1 MRSDRDNP
9 YRVAFRVKRA
19 EFWSGD
25 LGLTLLTISVA
36 VLIFVVTPL
45 REAGLPGRI
54 GCYLIVMGLMISGA
68 LAVKRSGVFTWV
80 LIVAVLVS
88 AVILVAGRFHPTP
101 ALHVAGSALVTAT
114 LVLYIRVVL
123 VVMFRGGPVTWV
135 RIQGGICA
143 YLLLG
148 LAWAS
153 LFELLEQVHPGSF
166 RFVSAPAD
174 LDQLTSKLTYYSFA
188 TLTTV
193 GSEISAVHPFAR
205 SLTIAEAI
213 VGQLF
218 PAIFIGALVAIAVQS
233 RLRS

>member
-1 MRSDRDNP
+1 M
-9 YRVAFRVKRA
+9 
-19 EFWSGD
+19 
-25 LGLTLLTISVA
+25 
-36 VLIFVVTPL
+36 IFLVTPL

-54 GCYLIVMGLMISGA
+54 ACDLVVVALMISGA
-68 LAVKRSGVFTWV
+68 LAVKRGRIFTCV

-88 AVILVAGRFHPTP
+88 AAILGAGRVHQTS
-101 ALHVAGSALVTAT
+101 ALHMAGSALATVT

-123 VVMFRGGPVTWV
+123 VVMFRGGPVNWA

-148 LAWAS
+148 LVWAS
-153 LFELLEQVHPGSF
+153 LFQLLEQLHPGSF

-193 GSEISAVHPFAR
+193 GSDISAVHPFAR
-205 SLTIAEAI
+205 SLTAAEAV
-213 VGQLF
+213 VGQLS

-233 RLRS
+233 RSNS